1 MGATMAK
8 PRRKVGSTV
17 PAAEASDSGLAVSPQ
32 SAGDSTAANIDRD
45 RIAQRA
51 YELYLERGAIN
62 GRDMDDWFTAERELV
77 GSTPRS
83 DEDR

>member
-1 MGATMAK
+1 MGAAMAK
-8 PRRKVGSTV
+8 SRRKVGSTV
-17 PAAEASDSGLAVSPQ
+17 PAAEASDSGLAVLPQ
-32 SAGDSTAANIDRD
+32 SAGDSTKGNLERE

-51 YELYLERGAIN
+51 YELYLERGAID

-77 GSTPRS
+77 GSAPRS